1 MSRYKE
7 NKDRVGDRGRK
18 EGKRP
23 WEERE
28 PVLSR
33 CFHSSL
39 LCQENAVFHKLSH
52 KCHITLSSV
61 NLISVPHSAR
71 LIRSL
76 ISVALG
82 VWSLIDVQKEDF
94 PSPSNLLCFL
104 LPGPWSWLGVA
115 LHQGSHT
122 VDTCADVCPG
132 HFGWAVCWWGGQRWS
147 MGIMGTT
154 SHFFKKYSW
163 FTILC

>member
-7 NKDRVGDRGRK
+7 NKDRVGDGGRR
-18 EGKRP
+18 EGKRL
-23 WEERE
+23 WDERE

-39 LCQENAVFHKLSH
+39 LCQESAVFHKLSH
-52 KCHITLSSV
+52 KCHIALSSI

-76 ISVALG
+76 ISVVLG
-82 VWSLIDVQKEDF
+82 VWSLIDVQKDDF

-104 LPGPWSWLGVA
+104 LLRPWSWLGVA
-115 LHQGSHT
+115 LHYGSHT
-122 VDTCADVCPG
+122 VDTCADVCLG
-132 HFGWAVCWWGGQRWS
+132 LFGWAVCWWRGQGWS
-147 MGIMGTT
+147 MGIMGT
-154 SHFFKKYSW
+154 SSLFFKV
-163 FTILC
+163 